1 MTAISV
7 QTFAQEAYEK
17 PVKPTKTLL
26 GDGTKV
32 RGFGSLDIRM
42 TQLNEDL
49 GLLMGA
55 HGGIILNNHFVIGL
69 GGYGLTSNFK
79 VENNEEIDDLYLYGG
94 YGGLILGAIFSPK
107 EVVHIYTPVLI
118 GAGGMEVTDR
128 NYMNNFH
135 RPQSPF
141 SSYSETSAFFVVEPG
156 LEVEINVTR
165 FFKIGLGA
173 SYRFVSESDLESVS
187 NKDLSG
193 FSGGLSLKFGK
204 F

>member
-1 MTAISV
+1 MKNLIVTLILTVSLGF
-7 QTFAQEAYEK
+7 QTYAQEAYEK
-17 PVKPTKTLL
+17 PVEPTKTIL

-42 TQLNEDL
+42 TEMNEDL

-128 NYMNNFH
+128 NYLNNFH
-135 RPQSPF
+135 RPQPSF
-141 SSYSETSAFFVVEPG
+141 GTYSETSAFFVVEPG
-156 LEVEINVTR
+156 LEVELNVTR
-165 FFKIGLGA
+165 FL
-173 SYRFVSESDLESVS
+173 RSE
-187 NKDLSG
+187 
-193 FSGGLSLKFGK
+193 
-204 F
+204 